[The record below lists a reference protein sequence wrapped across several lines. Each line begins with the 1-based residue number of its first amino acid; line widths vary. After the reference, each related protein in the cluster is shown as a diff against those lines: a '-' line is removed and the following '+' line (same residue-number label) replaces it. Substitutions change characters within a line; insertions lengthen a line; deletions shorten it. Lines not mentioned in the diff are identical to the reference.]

1 MKEIINIIKEIKNME
16 NAQQE
21 ENSEVNLG
29 YTIDRR
35 NSNNEKKYARTSQST
50 NKTYSNDAEGELLQQ
65 LDETKDIYEREKIIA
80 KLKAMQKSKTPQ
92 KENLLQELYKKL
104 DAETEKLKKQLD
116 YRKRTVESNKKL
128 LYVMKSN
135 RDMLKDKEGRIKKE
149 WQNAYEQMSE
159 DMKAKIEENRQL
171 NEEIK
176 NIEQQIKDLETK
188 NFDKIL
194 AEAGE
199 KEKEDM
205 ITKVLIG
212 PSEVELTTNNGN
224 KKINIVNMSEED
236 KKRMNNLSKETLSKL
251 EYIEKNGITVEPGMI
266 RALLSNEKNFNDY
279 LDACISF
286 YDKNNKKAET
296 QVNNVEYVAPE
307 DFPEIEY
314 DFRNLRKSDE
324 LTEEEKMEAY
334 IQAKETIKML
344 KQTMP
349 NRKVRMK
356 ISILDK
362 IYFEIKRKLAQGR
375 NTQKQLNAGH
385 STLEKDLSKYIKG
398 KSGGKSW
405 ELGEQEKAVISIE
418 AARERAAKMAK
429 ETDKENIIK

>member
-1 MKEIINIIKEIKNME
+1 
-16 NAQQE
+16 
-21 ENSEVNLG
+21 
-29 YTIDRR
+29 
-35 NSNNEKKYARTSQST
+35 
-50 NKTYSNDAEGELLQQ
+50 
-65 LDETKDIYEREKIIA
+65 
-80 KLKAMQKSKTPQ
+80 
-92 KENLLQELYKKL
+92 
-104 DAETEKLKKQLD
+104 
-116 YRKRTVESNKKL
+116 
-128 LYVMKSN
+128 MKSN